1 MNIQKVENA
10 TAAYW
15 ARQAEQGKPR
25 IMSECLDMIEAMYG
39 VGAVSVARN
48 YIVKNICNIAED
60 RPIVRLT
67 GDSNTPS
74 IARGDSVED
83 CYVDATE
90 LQRQFAPAINDRS
103 NKD

>member
-25 IMSECLDMIEAMYG
+25 IMSDCLDMIKAMYG
-39 VGAVSVARN
+39 VDAVPVARD
-48 YIVKNICNIAED
+48 YIVKNICNIQETPA
-60 RPIVRLT
+60 RSVSALAVL
-67 GDSNTPS
+67 GDTHAILDDIERENY
-74 IARGDSVED
+74 ADMLE
-83 CYVDATE
+83 A
-90 LQRQFAPAINDRS
+90 FAPAINDRS